1 MCAYVVLALAVPEA
15 FHGSGLAFG
24 LAYLMVV
31 VVHTWL
37 FATGAGEDAAAGI
50 RRLAPSNLGN
60 AALVLVGGALGGT
73 AQIVLWTMAF
83 GLMWVL
89 PRLLGNADFDIAPA
103 HFVERHGLV
112 VIVAIGESVVA
123 IGIGAA
129 GLPVTVEL
137 CVFAVA
143 GLLLSA
149 GLWWTY
155 FGGDDERA
163 ERALT
168 ALPRAERGQA
178 ALEAFGYAHFLL
190 LLAIVCIAVGLKRAT
205 GHPYDAL
212 ALAPALALGGGT
224 ALFLAGDAWFRR
236 LLHIGSG
243 VPRLLGAVV
252 ALATIPT
259 GTAVAAIAQL
269 ALLAAV
275 IAGATK
281 LR

>member
-1 MCAYVVLALAVPEA
+1 MCAYFVLALAIPGA
-15 FHGSGLAFG
+15 FDGSGLAFG
-24 LAYLMVV
+24 LAYLVV
-31 VVHTWL
+31 VAVHTWL

-50 RRLAPSNLGN
+50 RRLAPSNVGN
-60 AALVLVGGALGGT
+60 AALVLAGGVFGGT
-73 AQIVLWTMAF
+73 AQIVLWTAAF

-123 IGIGAA
+123 IGIGAS
-129 GLPVTVEL
+129 GLPVTLEL
-137 CVFAVA
+137 CAFAVA

-168 ALPRAERGQA
+168 ALPRAERAQ
-178 ALEAFGYAHFLL
+178 
-190 LLAIVCIAVGLKRAT
+190 
-205 GHPYDAL
+205 
-212 ALAPALALGGGT
+212 
-224 ALFLAGDAWFRR
+224 
-236 LLHIGSG
+236 
-243 VPRLLGAVV
+243 
-252 ALATIPT
+252 ATIPA

-269 ALLAAV
+269 VLLAVV

-281 LR
+281 LRRPGV